1 MGKLLIRGGSVV
13 DGTGR
18 PAWRADVRVRDG
30 WIAEVG
36 VDLPAHPGERL
47 FAADGCIVAPGFI
60 ESHTH
65 YDATMWWQP
74 DMDPLPGYGVTTV
87 IMGNCGFSAAPVS
100 DDPAVR
106 DEIVGIFSFFED
118 IPAGPFQAALP
129 WDWRTWSE
137 YRRSLTSRLATAAN
151 FGAFVG
157 HIPLRLAVLGKEAW
171 ERAATP
177 REVERMA
184 ALLEDALAAG
194 ALGMSTNFLDH
205 DGDGR
210 PVPTFRADDAEWTA
224 LLEVLERH
232 PGVSLQVVVDTFIQ
246 MTAAD
251 AIERIAKLCEGRAIR
266 VQFAGGVP
274 TLAFQAGIA
283 PRLEELHERFRAEG
297 RDFWVGFAHVP
308 TTSVVSIQRSLIF
321 AQSEEFVWHEVVL
334 AGSDAGKRALLAD
347 PAWRARAR
355 HSWDHRALRHSP
367 FGSPQN
373 LLLRNSDNGVG
384 PVGLGLVDYAKQ
396 LGVHPSDAMAEW
408 FLRNGL
414 ESTVQMAPF
423 EMRDDVVVRLLRDPM
438 TVGNISDAPAHGQ
451 MLCGGGENAMLF
463 SDWVRKKGAITLEE
477 AVHVQTGKLAR
488 YFQLADRGE
497 IRPGLRADLT
507 VFRLDE
513 VERREMEK
521 VFDVPDGRGGHLWRW
536 TRQPAPV
543 RLTLVNGVPTFE
555 AGRSTG
561 AFPGEMVR
569 PSAGHS
575 GA

>member
-1 MGKLLIRGGSVV
+1 MGDLLIRGGSVV
-13 DGTGR
+13 DGTGA
-18 PAWRADVRVRDG
+18 PARRADLRVRDG
-30 WIAEVG
+30 RIAELG
-36 VDLPAHPGERL
+36 ADLPARPGERV
-47 FAADGCIVAPGFI
+47 FTADGCIVAPGFI

-100 DDPAVR
+100 DDPAIR
-106 DEIVGIFSFFED
+106 DEIIGIFSFFED
-118 IPAGPFQAALP
+118 IPAGPFHAALP

-137 YRRSLTSRLATAAN
+137 YRRSLGSRLATAAN

-177 REVERMA
+177 PEVERMA

-194 ALGMSTNFLDH
+194 ALGMSSNFLDH

-210 PVPTFRADDAEWTA
+210 PVPTFRADDAEWKA
-224 LLEVLERH
+224 LLRVLERH
-232 PGVSLQVVVDTFIQ
+232 PAASLQVVVDTFIH
-246 MTAAD
+246 MSAAD
-251 AIERIAKLCEGRAIR
+251 SIERIAKLCEGHPIR

-283 PRLEELHERFRAEG
+283 PRLEGLHERFRAEG

-334 AGSDAGKRALLAD
+334 AGSDAEKRALLAD

-355 HSWDHRALRHSP
+355 DSWDHRALRHSP
-367 FGSPQN
+367 FGSPQK
-373 LLLRNSDNGVG
+373 LRLQNSDNGKG
-384 PVGLGLVDYAKQ
+384 PVNLDLVDYARQ
-396 LGVHPSDAMAEW
+396 LGVHASDAMAEW

-423 EMRDDVVVRLLRDPM
+423 EMREDVVLRLLRDPR

-477 AVHVQTGKLAR
+477 AVHVQTGKLAG

-497 IRPGLRADLT
+497 LRAGLRADVT

-521 VFDVPDGRGGHLWRW
+521 VFDVPDGRGGCSWRW
-536 TRQPAPV
+536 TRKPAPV

-555 AGRSTG
+555 AGRATG
-561 AFPGEMVR
+561 ARPGEMIR
-569 PSAGHS
+569 PSAG
-575 GA
+575 